1 MFNNKIDDDY
11 KTFTRRFDAL
21 KRHFQ
26 ADRMWSIIHSSVT
39 CARQVMCG
47 TRADT
52 STRELKNTSQ
62 VLLAYI
68 SRTAIKA

>member
-1 MFNNKIDDDY
+1 MLIWFPFNKNCKPPWDDRWYVRYIKVD
-11 KTFTRRFDAL
+11 
-21 KRHFQ
+21 
-26 ADRMWSIIHSSVT
+26 IIIIIIIII
-39 CARQVMCG
+39 

-68 SRTAIKA
+68 SRTAIKT